1 MSDILERLAHPEREQ
16 ERRKM
21 SRMLYIRNVL
31 NSVFILLSVIA
42 MIGIGL
48 SWGDVTPSWCLII
61 ALIAVIVKMAEAA
74 LRMPSML
81 RKPQRH
87 KRAVDDVDDEEI

>member
-48 SWGDVTPSWCLII
+48 SWGDVTPSWCFII

-87 KRAVDDVDDEEI
+87 KRAVDDEEI

>member
-16 ERRKM
+16 ERRKI

-81 RKPQRH
+81 RKPQKS
-87 KRAVDDVDDEEI
+87 KRAVDDEEI

>member
-21 SRMLYIRNVL
+21 SRVLYIRNVL

-81 RKPQRH
+81 RKPQKS
-87 KRAVDDVDDEEI
+87 KRTVDDEKI

>member
-81 RKPQRH
+81 RKPQKS
-87 KRAVDDVDDEEI
+87 KRTVDDEKI

>member
-42 MIGIGL
+42 MVGIGL

-81 RKPQRH
+81 RKPQKS
-87 KRAVDDVDDEEI
+87 KRAANDEEI

>member
-48 SWGDVTPSWCLII
+48 SWGDVTPSWSLII

-87 KRAVDDVDDEEI
+87 KRAVDDEEI

>member
-21 SRMLYIRNVL
+21 SRMLYIRNML

-81 RKPQRH
+81 RKPQKS
-87 KRAVDDVDDEEI
+87 KRTVDDEEI

>member
-74 LRMPSML
+74 LSMPSML
-81 RKPQRH
+81 RKPQKS
-87 KRAVDDVDDEEI
+87 KRAVDDEEI

>member
-21 SRMLYIRNVL
+21 SRMLYIRNML
-31 NSVFILLSVIA
+31 NSIFIILAVIA

-87 KRAVDDVDDEEI
+87 KRAVDDEEI

>member
-16 ERRKM
+16 ERRKI

-81 RKPQRH
+81 RKPQKS
-87 KRAVDDVDDEEI
+87 KRTVDDEEI

>member
-1 MSDILERLAHPEREQ
+1 MSDILERLARPEREQ

-31 NSVFILLSVIA
+31 NSIFIILAVIA

-87 KRAVDDVDDEEI
+87 KRAVDDEEI

>member
-1 MSDILERLAHPEREQ
+1 MSDILERLAHPDREQ
-16 ERRKM
+16 ERRQM

-31 NSVFILLSVIA
+31 NSIFIILAVIA

-87 KRAVDDVDDEEI
+87 KRAVDDEEI

>member
-81 RKPQRH
+81 RKPQKS
-87 KRAVDDVDDEEI
+87 KRAVDDEEI

>member
-31 NSVFILLSVIA
+31 NSIFIILAVIA

-81 RKPQRH
+81 RKPQKS
-87 KRAVDDVDDEEI
+87 KRAAEDEDI

>member
-1 MSDILERLAHPEREQ
+1 MSDILERLAHPEREK

-81 RKPQRH
+81 RKPQKS
-87 KRAVDDVDDEEI
+87 KRTVDDEEI

>member
-21 SRMLYIRNVL
+21 SRMLYIRNML

-87 KRAVDDVDDEEI
+87 KHAVDDEEI

>member
-48 SWGDVTPSWCLII
+48 SWGDVTPSWCLVI

-87 KRAVDDVDDEEI
+87 KHAVDDEEI

>member
-48 SWGDVTPSWCLII
+48 SWGDVTPSWCLTI

-87 KRAVDDVDDEEI
+87 KRAVDDEEI

>member
-21 SRMLYIRNVL
+21 SRMLYIRNML

-48 SWGDVTPSWCLII
+48 SWGDVTPS
-61 ALIAVIVKMAEAA
+61 
-74 LRMPSML
+74 
-81 RKPQRH
+81 
-87 KRAVDDVDDEEI
+87 

>member
-31 NSVFILLSVIA
+31 NSIFIILAVIA

-81 RKPQRH
+81 RKPQKS
-87 KRAVDDVDDEEI
+87 KRTVDDEEI

>member
-31 NSVFILLSVIA
+31 NSIFIILAVIA

-48 SWGDVTPSWCLII
+48 SWGDTTPPWCLYL
-61 ALIAVIVKMAEAA
+61 ALIAVIIKMAEAA

-81 RKPQRH
+81 RKPQKP
-87 KRAVDDVDDEEI
+87 KRAAEDEDI

>member
-21 SRMLYIRNVL
+21 SRMLYIRNML

-74 LRMPSML
+74 LRMPPML

-87 KRAVDDVDDEEI
+87 KRAVDDEEI

>member
-42 MIGIGL
+42 MVGIGL

-87 KRAVDDVDDEEI
+87 KRTVDDEEI

>member
-81 RKPQRH
+81 RKPQKS
-87 KRAVDDVDDEEI
+87 KRAVDEEEI

>member
-21 SRMLYIRNVL
+21 SRMLYIRNML

-61 ALIAVIVKMAEAA
+61 ALIVVIVKMAEAA

-81 RKPQRH
+81 CKPQRH
-87 KRAVDDVDDEEI
+87 KRTVDDEEI

>member
-31 NSVFILLSVIA
+31 NSVFIILAVIA

-87 KRAVDDVDDEEI
+87 KRTVDDEEI

>member
-48 SWGDVTPSWCLII
+48 SWGGVTPSWCLII

-81 RKPQRH
+81 RKPQKS
-87 KRAVDDVDDEEI
+87 KRTVDDEEI

>member
-81 RKPQRH
+81 RKPQKA
-87 KRAVDDVDDEEI
+87 KRTVDDEEI